1 MELNEENRYG
11 DNLFTDLQRHHINCN
26 FYTNIIKDLYAMET
40 YTEKLPVQLSEESK
54 QAIAEEL
61 TQLEINLGNVKSAK
75 SSYNKDVN
83 EEIKEL
89 EKQALALSQQYQ
101 AEGELQEVECY
112 FVFDEPEAG
121 LKTIYRSD
129 TGASVRVTDMNIF
142 DNPNSGMPK
151 NANLT
156 IVQLQLE
163 AKKEIQDATYEMES
177 EYDKPDEDANIS
189 ENESEEPNEDEYVP
203 LDQLINE

>member
-1 MELNEENRYG
+1 
-11 DNLFTDLQRHHINCN
+11 
-26 FYTNIIKDLYAMET
+26 MET

-61 TQLEINLGNVKSAK
+61 TQLEITLGKLKSAK
-75 SSYNKDVN
+75 SEYNKDAN

-101 AEGELQEVECY
+101 SEGELQEVECY

-121 LKTIYRSD
+121 QKTIYRSD

-142 DNPNSGMPK
+142 DNPNNGMPK

-177 EYDKPDEDANIS
+177 DEA
-189 ENESEEPNEDEYVP
+189 EQEEPFQSESN
-203 LDQLINE
+203 